1 MTLSMLFLS
10 LVLLTTHS
18 KPAQAERRRFDGP
31 IAAAS
36 NYIHYSEGFVVTPGY
51 VDISDLEFE
60 AVSESVASKLFSEG
74 VLEAE
79 GDDGEY
85 DDGEE
90 YEDDADGAR
99 ALEDASGGAGT
110 VSALVA
116 TWIHSGLDRF
126 HAFVKVSINLI
137 HMIIHVLFLLI
148 IIH

>member
-1 MTLSMLFLS
+1 MAMTLSTLLS
-10 LVLLTTHS
+10 LVFAATHS
-18 KPAQAERRRFDGP
+18 KPVQAEHRRFDGP

-74 VLEAE
+74 ALEAE

-85 DDGEE
+85 DDGGE

-99 ALEDASGGAGT
+99 ALEDASGSVGT
-110 VSALVA
+110 VSAHHVA
-116 TWIHSGLDRF
+116 L
-126 HAFVKVSINLI
+126 
-137 HMIIHVLFLLI
+137 
-148 IIH
+148 